1 MTLLAEKDLDKENIE
16 AVLDELDNMAVHC
29 VSQEFSHKKIV
40 EDMTNENVNLNV
52 EIGSMLIE
60 KDLVEEKI
68 EEVIEQLDDMA
79 AHCASQEYRDKKKIE
94 EMEEKI
100 HKISEK
106 VVERNAGEEFASP
119 TGIPNQI
126 VIEEDSE
133 SPPGNPYEFRMAT
146 DEDIEKTITAAASI
160 IDKQEENEMKK
171 KRLRAERVVEPSSLT
186 KRVHQRDDRVEKKKE
201 GYFYERRTERAQQ
214 AKAAQVENDSLRFET
229 TTLDA
234 FLSQEDKEKLNM
246 LSNLLKDKKLP
257 FWMDHDTQDA
267 VSLEDAIDI
276 LNEGDVENTSL
287 LKDDKNQ
294 IRDLFLDD
302 KLREINEKLDLFYYL
317 VFPINSSGGIRAKDK
332 NPYHW
337 NLLVLDIPR
346 GYWRHYNSM
355 KPSRNGQDPY
365 LKDAK
370 LMAEYVSN
378 FMQKLNIQKKEP
390 TFRLL
395 KTTSETIFGAKEKN
409 EVLIV
414 SEKTPQQKR
423 GSVDCGIIVCYII
436 EKLVN
441 AEPVPENLSEIEIN
455 EFKVA
460 LLRRFLNDGHRL
472 ITPEVW
478 KNRQESEQMQQKLP
492 TEGDATEADK

>member
-1 MTLLAEKDLDKENIE
+1 
-16 AVLDELDNMAVHC
+16 MAVHC

-40 EDMTNENVNLNV
+40 EDITNENVNLNV

-60 KDLVEEKI
+60 KDLAEEKI
-68 EEVIEQLDDMA
+68 EEVIEQLDDMT

-100 HKISEK
+100 QKIFEK
-106 VVERNAGEEFASP
+106 VVERNAGEDFASP
-119 TGIPNQI
+119 TGIPDQI
-126 VIEEDSE
+126 VIEVDSE

-146 DEDIEKTITAAASI
+146 DEDIEKTITAAVSI

-186 KRVHQRDDRVEKKKE
+186 KRVRERDDRVEKKKE
-201 GYFYERRTERAQQ
+201 GYFYERRTKRAQQ
-214 AKAAQVENDSLRFET
+214 AKAAQVENDSRRFET

-257 FWMDHDTQDA
+257 LWMDHDTQDA
-267 VSLEDAIDI
+267 ISLEDAIDI

-302 KLREINEKLDLFYYL
+302 KLRDINEKLDLFYYL

-346 GYWRHYNSM
+346 EYWRHYNSI

-395 KTTSETIFGAKEKN
+395 KSTSETIFGAKEKN
-409 EVLIV
+409 EVMIV
-414 SEKTPQQKR
+414 
-423 GSVDCGIIVCYII
+423 
-436 EKLVN
+436 
-441 AEPVPENLSEIEIN
+441 
-455 EFKVA
+455 
-460 LLRRFLNDGHRL
+460 
-472 ITPEVW
+472 
-478 KNRQESEQMQQKLP
+478 
-492 TEGDATEADK
+492 